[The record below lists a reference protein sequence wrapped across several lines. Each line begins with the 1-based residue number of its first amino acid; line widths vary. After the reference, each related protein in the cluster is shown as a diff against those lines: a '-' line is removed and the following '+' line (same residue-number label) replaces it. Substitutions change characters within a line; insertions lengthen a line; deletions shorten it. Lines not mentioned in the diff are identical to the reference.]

1 MVHKDKRVQVF
12 LDELASS
19 SATPGG
25 GSAAALA
32 GAMGAGLVGMVCRL
46 TIGKKRFAD
55 VKDEFSGVLNEAE
68 ALRLRLT
75 DLADADTQAFDQ
87 VMVAYRL
94 PRETPEEQ
102 AARQTA
108 IQSALQGATRV
119 PLETARACGT
129 IVKLAAQ
136 VIEKINPNALG
147 DAGAAALLAE
157 AGLKGA
163 QLNVA
168 INLADINDPVFTQE
182 TQEDLR
188 RILSGADQEK
198 ERVFAYVLQHVLS
211 RC

>member
-1 MVHKDKRVQVF
+1 MTHKDKRVNVF
-12 LDELASS
+12 LEELASS

-46 TIGKKRFAD
+46 TIGRKRFAD
-55 VKDEFSGVLNEAE
+55 VEDELRGVLNEAE
-68 ALRLRLT
+68 TLRLRLT

-87 VMVAYRL
+87 VMAAYRL
-94 PRETPEEQ
+94 PKETPAQ
-102 AARQTA
+102 QTARHTA
-108 IQSALQGATRV
+108 IQSALQGATQV

-129 IVKLAAQ
+129 VIKLAAQ
-136 VIEKINPNALG
+136 VIEKINPNALS

-168 INLADINDPVFTQE
+168 INLADINDPIFVQKTN
-182 TQEDLR
+182 EDLH
-188 RILSGADQEK
+188 RILSGTDQEK
-198 ERVFAYVLQHVLS
+198 ERVFAFVLGHV
-211 RC
+211 